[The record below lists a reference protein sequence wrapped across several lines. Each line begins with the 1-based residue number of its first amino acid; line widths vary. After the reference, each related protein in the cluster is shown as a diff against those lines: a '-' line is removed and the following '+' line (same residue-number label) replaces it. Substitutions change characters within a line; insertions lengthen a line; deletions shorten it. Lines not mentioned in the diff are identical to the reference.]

1 MLTRKIVGVEAL
13 LRWNKPGVGL
23 VSPFEFIPVL
33 EESGLM
39 VKVGEWVIF
48 EACRAI
54 KTWLELG
61 YNPGKVAVNLSER
74 QFGNNKLLDTIE
86 RALNEVDIPA
96 DYIEFE
102 ITESLM
108 MNDSDLTINTLK
120 QIKEMG
126 IDIAMDDFGT
136 GYSSLAYLKRYPID
150 ILKIDRAFVK
160 DVTDDENDAAIV
172 DAIIALA
179 KQLKL
184 KVVAEG
190 IETEAQ
196 YKLLKE
202 SGCEVGQGYL
212 FSKPVDFDGV
222 LELLEKGV
230 SLDITEE

>member
-1 MLTRKIVGVEAL
+1 
-13 LRWNKPGVGL
+13 
-23 VSPFEFIPVL
+23 
-33 EESGLM
+33 LM

-74 QFGNNKLLDTIE
+74 QFGSNKLLNTIK
-86 RALNEVDIPA
+86 RTLSDVDIPA
-96 DYIEFE
+96 SYIELE

-108 MNDSDLTINTLK
+108 MNDTDLTVSTLK
-120 QIKEMG
+120 EIKRMG

-172 DAIIALA
+172 EAIVALA

-184 KVVAEG
+184 KIVAEG

-196 YKLLKE
+196 YNFLKE
-202 SGCEVGQGYL
+202 SGCEIGQGYL

-222 LELLEKGV
+222 LTLLEKGV
-230 SLDITEE
+230 SLDISDS